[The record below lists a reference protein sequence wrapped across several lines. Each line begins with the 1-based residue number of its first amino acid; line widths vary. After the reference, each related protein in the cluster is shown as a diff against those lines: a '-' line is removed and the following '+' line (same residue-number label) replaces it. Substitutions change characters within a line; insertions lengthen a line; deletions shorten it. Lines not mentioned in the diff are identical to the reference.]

1 MSLLSSNH
9 GFLMFLEF
17 RTLIKIHLFSSDVVR
32 VVSAF
37 ESSLLNSMKFINIL
51 VMINVHLYI
60 ASVQLTFI
68 IIRFRD
74 DFSSCLVL
82 KLLDRSKTGM
92 LLVSEVSL
100 WVLRHC
106 TGGSKFRVL

>member
-1 MSLLSSNH
+1 
-9 GFLMFLEF
+9 MFLEF

-82 KLLDRSKTGM
+82 KPLDRSKTGM